1 MPSVAV
7 AGSDGLSRCS
17 AVVDGE
23 VEGDSTVA
31 ALRVDRCY
39 RVDRGGSIDRIVPS
53 VAVACGINEYDV
65 VTIMDGEIQQQDTVT
80 VCYLW

>member
-7 AGSDGLSRCS
+7 ASGDGLSRCS

-23 VEGDSTVA
+23 VEGDSAVA
-31 ALRVDRCY
+31 ALRVDSCY

-53 VAVACGINEYDV
+53 VAVASGINQYDA
-65 VTIMDGEIQQQDTVT
+65 VTVMDGEIQQQDTVAP
-80 VCYLW
+80 CHL